1 MSRTATAG
9 RTVDFEPID
18 RLEEKVK
25 MLVAMIGRLK
35 ADQVRAAEENTRLA
49 RELEAAREKIAE
61 SAEGLAEV
69 VLLRSERESIRGR
82 VSDMLEQLEGLSL

>member
-1 MSRTATAG
+1 MSRAAV
-9 RTVDFEPID
+9 RSVDLEPID

-35 ADQVRAAEENTRLA
+35 SDHARATEENARLS
-49 RELEAAREKIAE
+49 RELEAARARIAD
-61 SAEGLAEV
+61 AEAGLAEV
-69 VLLRSERESIRGR
+69 TTLRMERETIRGR

>member
-1 MSRTATAG
+1 MSRAATAP
-9 RTVDFEPID
+9 RSLDFEPID

-35 ADQVRAAEENTRLA
+35 SEQARAAEENARLT
-49 RELEAAREKIAE
+49 RELDAARTRIAD
-61 SAEGLAEV
+61 AEAGLSEV
-69 VLLRSERESIRGR
+69 ATLRMERETIRGR

>member
-1 MSRTATAG
+1 MSRIAT
-9 RTVDFEPID
+9 RSVDFEPID

-35 ADQVRAAEENTRLA
+35 ADNTRADEENSRLS
-49 RELEAAREKIAE
+49 RELETAKAQLADSEA
-61 SAEGLAEV
+61 GLAEV
-69 VLLRSERESIRGR
+69 TALRTERETIRGR